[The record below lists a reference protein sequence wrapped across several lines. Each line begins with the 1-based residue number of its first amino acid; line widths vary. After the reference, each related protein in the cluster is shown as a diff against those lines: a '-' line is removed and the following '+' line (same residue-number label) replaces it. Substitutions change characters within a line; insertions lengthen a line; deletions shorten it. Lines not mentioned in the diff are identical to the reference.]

1 MKPSLSFLGVHR
13 VQNSGRYAAGPDRT
27 VIRLCTP
34 NDSLRDV
41 ELTAAQVLQI
51 IGQCQQI
58 LTRMGP
64 QLMLAE
70 WEKPDERCTPS

>member
-1 MKPSLSFLGVHR
+1 MKPSLKFLGVYR
-13 VQNSGRYAAGPDRT
+13 IQNSGRYPAGLDGT

-34 NDSLRDV
+34 SGLLRDIEV
-41 ELTAAQVLQI
+41 TAAQLLQI

-70 WEKPDERCTPS
+70 WEKPNE